1 MTIWGETWST
11 VCCHRIPRL
20 TFRPASVSP
29 TIQLSITNCSAA
41 VVRSTHESAAL
52 PAAHG
57 VLDRLP
63 EASDFSQK
71 VRHLNSVSRE
81 AETLTAAFYKPA
93 PSLRQAC
100 VKPASRC
107 YNDCGGC
114 ASLPLDDQN
123 FFIFA
128 QNTPECLYVCSLGRS
143 WRDFCMQLRAS

>member
-1 MTIWGETWST
+1 MPTQCSLRAIVGAMITILNETWST
-11 VCCHRIPRL
+11 VCCRRIPAL

-63 EASDFSQK
+63 KASDFSQR

-81 AETLTAAFYKPA
+81 AESLTRYLRHPA

-100 VKPASRC
+100 VKPAP
-107 YNDCGGC
+107 
-114 ASLPLDDQN
+114 SLRQATAALCEPLLDDQN
-123 FFIFA
+123 GA
-128 QNTPECLYVCSLGRS
+128 LDV
-143 WRDFCMQLRAS
+143 